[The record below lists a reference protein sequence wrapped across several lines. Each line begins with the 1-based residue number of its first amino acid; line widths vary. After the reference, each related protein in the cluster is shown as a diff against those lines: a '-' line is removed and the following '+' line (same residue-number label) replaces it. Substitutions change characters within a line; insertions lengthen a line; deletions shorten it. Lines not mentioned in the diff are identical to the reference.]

1 MPTNPIS
8 GPILASL
15 TQFWVPKNGEKLHFG
30 PELRP
35 LGPNSGH
42 QFFFFS
48 FLKNLAYSLNRF
60 HGQLSLCTISK
71 KLMIQSWENLVKDG
85 RTDKQAD

>member
-1 MPTNPIS
+1 MATNPIS

-15 TQFWVPKNGEKLHFG
+15 TQFWVLKNDEKPHFG

-42 QFFFFS
+42 QFFFLFRKIWLS
-48 FLKNLAYSLNRF
+48 QSIDFMGNYHYVQYQKN
-60 HGQLSLCTISK
+60 
-71 KLMIQSWENLVKDG
+71 
-85 RTDKQAD
+85 